1 MHHHLETDLSWEAS
15 ERSSPIYKH
24 IYEKRYKEKFSL
36 LSFMIVFVQ
45 TLENIN
51 IVKEYCVGLLYKCF
65 FFGFPTTKPECINSD
80 NVTNEGCG

>member
-1 MHHHLETDLSWEAS
+1 MRHHSETDLSWEAS

-24 IYEKRYKEKFSL
+24 VYEKRYKKKFSL

-51 IVKEYCVGLLYKCF
+51 IVKEYCVRLLYKCF
-65 FFGFPTTKPECINSD
+65 FFASQQPNQD
-80 NVTNEGCG
+80 A